1 MLLSDKSQKEYK
13 ELSINM
19 LIYMKETLIK
29 MERCMDFALVLVVN
43 IMKLIL
49 AGIKMILSM
58 AIG

>member
-1 MLLSDKSQKEYK
+1 MLLSDRSQKEYK

-19 LIYMKETLIK
+19 LTYMKETLIK